1 MVTGQKRV
9 TDECP
14 DSLSVNWCLTTE
26 LPALSAA
33 DRWQLPKFR
42 VLRHAGDHMEDHDP
56 DSVTKPNPA
65 HSLIKGLPPT
75 AAGLRERLAM
85 HARVLIFELSSA
97 VPQQTRHP

>member
-1 MVTGQKRV
+1 
-9 TDECP
+9 
-14 DSLSVNWCLTTE
+14 
-26 LPALSAA
+26 
-33 DRWQLPKFR
+33 
-42 VLRHAGDHMEDHDP
+42 MEDHDP

-97 VPQQTRHP
+97 VPQQPLHP